1 MRIPLPGGIGFYFLL
16 CAIFQGA
23 ICLINTLDVRYW
35 NCVMKKNFHCPDKD
49 IRFYMYSHQTR
60 TRKRVDI
67 RSRVPLRYAGWDP
80 ELKNV
85 IIIHGF
91 NGTESKVPMTY
102 LRDAYLRRGDYNVFT
117 VDWEDIAHFPCYLS
131 AISNTRLV
139 AQCTAQFYS
148 YLTAHGATAEKT
160 VCVGHSLGAH
170 ICGMIS
176 NHLTEKVHKI
186 VGLDPARPL
195 VDRYGGKA
203 FRLTRDDAHVVQV
216 VHTNAGLLGEN
227 PQVGHVDFC
236 MNGGTLQPSCLREGR
251 RIRQARCSHFMSA
264 CYFAAAVLR
273 GEDATFKG
281 VPCTSSC
288 RRIRGLEEFAV
299 TMGEKTPDKARGTY
313 CVTMTQI
320 TTCPFD

>member
-1 MRIPLPGGIGFYFLL
+1 MKANIGLCFSRVWVEWKNSFLEIPMLRFLL
-16 CAIFQGA
+16 SSKTFSGLTTIGGNLHARYKKRI
-23 ICLINTLDVRYW
+23 DV
-35 NCVMKKNFHCPDKD
+35 
-49 IRFYMYSHQTR
+49 
-60 TRKRVDI
+60 

-80 ELKNV
+80 DLKNV

-102 LRDAYLRRGDYNVFT
+102 LRDAYMRRGDYNVFT

-131 AISNTRLV
+131 AIGNTRLV

-148 YLTAHGATAEKT
+148 FLTSHGATAENT

-176 NHLTEKVHKI
+176 NHLTEKIHKI

-203 FRLTRDDAHVVQV
+203 FRLTKDDAHVVHV
-216 VHTNAGLLGEN
+216 IHTNAGLLGES
-227 PQVGHVDFC
+227 PQVGHADFC
-236 MNGGTLQPSCLREGR
+236 MNGGTMQPSCLREGR

-264 CYFAAAVLR
+264 CYYAAAVLTS
-273 GEDATFKG
+273 DVAFTG

-299 TMGEKTPDKARGTY
+299 VMGEKTPDSARGTY
-313 CVTMTQI
+313 CVKMTQI
-320 TTCPFD
+320 MTCPFD